1 MKEEGEKRGETEDEK
16 AKKGMRDDGG
26 EEQKIIS
33 MWITEMNNVSKTT
46 VCTSPAGQVLAGV
59 HVVVSVTPTLR
70 TLPSSFASP
79 RLRLIFW
86 PPVTKS

>member
-33 MWITEMNNVSKTT
+33 M
-46 VCTSPAGQVLAGV
+46 
-59 HVVVSVTPTLR
+59 
-70 TLPSSFASP
+70 
-79 RLRLIFW
+79 
-86 PPVTKS
+86 

>member
-1 MKEEGEKRGETEDEK
+1 MKEEGKKEVKQDEK
-16 AKKGMRDDGG
+16 AEKGMRDDGG
-26 EEQKIIS
+26 EEQKIIN
-33 MWITEMNNVSKTT
+33 MWITDMNNVSKTT

-70 TLPSSFASP
+70 TLPSSFASL
-79 RLRLIFW
+79 RLRLVFW